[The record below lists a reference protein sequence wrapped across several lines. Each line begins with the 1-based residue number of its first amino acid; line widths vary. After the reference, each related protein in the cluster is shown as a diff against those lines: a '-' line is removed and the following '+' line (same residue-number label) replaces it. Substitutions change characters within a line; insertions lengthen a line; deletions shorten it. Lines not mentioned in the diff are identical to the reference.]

1 MAVAHTTDTL
11 EPGTRPPAPEP
22 IRLVQ
27 RFLNSVEIEGGDEA
41 FDGPS
46 GVRQWL
52 ASVGLPGSRSRL
64 SDADVARVV
73 ELREAIRDVLEG
85 RTHGAPS
92 ESATRRFDR
101 AAGRLPL
108 RVRATADGIGLAPS
122 RSSGLAGA
130 LGRILGVLAQAAAD
144 GTLDRL
150 KVCSNDVCRW
160 AYFDASRNRSGRWCT
175 MAICGNRIKSRAFR
189 GRSRGPAEADAS
201 AGRRGGRQR
210 RNVLPQVPSQT
221 T

>member
-1 MAVAHTTDTL
+1 MAMALSTDTL

-22 IRLVQ
+22 VRLVQ
-27 RFLNSVEIEGGDEA
+27 RFLNSVDIEGGEEA
-41 FDGPS
+41 FDGPL

-52 ASVGLPGSRSRL
+52 ASVGLPGSRSPL
-64 SDADVARVV
+64 SDADVASVI

-85 RTHGAPS
+85 RTHGRTS
-92 ESATRRFDR
+92 ESSIRRFDR
-101 AAGRLPL
+101 AADALPL
-108 RVRATADGIGLAPS
+108 RVRATADGIGLAPG
-122 RSSGLAGA
+122 RPAGLAAA

-175 MAICGNRIKSRAFR
+175 MAVCGNRIKSRAFR
-189 GRSRGPAEADAS
+189 GRSRRPADRRV
-201 AGRRGGRQR
+201 AGRPGGRC
-210 RNVLPQVPSQT
+210 
-221 T
+221 

>member
-1 MAVAHTTDTL
+1 MALAHSTDAV

-22 IRLVQ
+22 LRLVQ
-27 RFLNSVEIEGGDEA
+27 RFLNSVDIEDGEEA
-41 FDGPS
+41 FDGPF

-52 ASVGLPGSRSRL
+52 ASVGLPGSRSPL

-85 RTHGAPS
+85 RTHGAPPD
-92 ESATRRFDR
+92 SALRRFDR
-101 AAGRLPL
+101 AAGQLPL
-108 RVRATADGIGLAPS
+108 RVRASADGIGLAPG
-122 RSSGLAGA
+122 RSAGLAAA

-189 GRSRGPAEADAS
+189 GRSRHPAEARADA
-201 AGRRGGRQR
+201 RRQR
-210 RNVLPQVPSQT
+210 GR
-221 T
+221 

>member
-1 MAVAHTTDTL
+1 MAVAHSTDAV

-22 IRLVQ
+22 LRLVQ
-27 RFLNSVEIEGGDEA
+27 RFLNSVDIEGSQDA
-41 FDGPS
+41 FDGPI

-52 ASVGLPGSRSRL
+52 ASVGLPGSRSPL

-92 ESATRRFDR
+92 DSALRRFDR
-101 AAGRLPL
+101 AAGQLPL
-108 RVRATADGIGLAPS
+108 RVRASADGIGLAPG
-122 RSSGLAGA
+122 RSAGLAAA

-189 GRSRGPAEADAS
+189 GRSRNPAEAR
-201 AGRRGGRQR
+201 AGAGGRG
-210 RNVLPQVPSQT
+210 
-221 T
+221 